1 MKTIIECNC
10 LDQNLI
16 IKNKPTIASGGAN
29 EDVIIFNFCDKWKDL
44 KKTAIFFNTKNDI
57 YKQEL
62 DAENKCFIP
71 EMTLAK
77 AGKLY
82 IGVYGEKE
90 CERRTSSIVSL
101 DIQQGATVSGENLI
115 DKAKKEQRETD
126 RTELAGVV
134 TELTGEDYSTSEWD
148 RLMGVT
154 AELPI
159 KSEQDIVDLRDCRDL
174 KYAFERCT
182 TLPSILLD
190 TYNLETDEE
199 TAEEKYI
206 RLPYLNT
213 KNMVF
218 NIWSPKP
225 SVFKVSKSIV
235 ECGFDVSACKTISAT
250 QNSPFVNA
258 NYLQRTKLTGI
269 RSLDRMWYMF
279 YNAVGLVEVELGD
292 SGTAPETVNS
302 LYWQAA
308 FSGCTSLQAI
318 TGDPLDMSRGDYYS
332 NADNKAETRTFY
344 NCKDLRHVRFKPGT
358 ICHDLDLSYCTALIK
373 KYESTTDNP
382 GTLLSI
388 INGVRDY
395 TGEEDPITIY
405 FSTFVKS
412 YLSSWRC
419 TIDEQTGLYVY
430 SDKNSDFTMW
440 SVLTNLKGVVIS

>member
-115 DKAKKEQRETD
+115 DKAKKEQREAD
-126 RTELAGVV
+126 RSELAGVV
-134 TELTGEDYSTSEWD
+134 TELTGNDFTAAEWD

-159 KSEQDIVDLRDCRDL
+159 KTEQDIVDLTSYSEL
-174 KYAFERCT
+174 TNAFRQAT
-182 TLPSILLD
+182 TAPSLI
-190 TYNLETDEE
+190 TGGYNLDKDENE
-199 TAEEKYI
+199 DDILIK
-206 RLPYLNT
+206 LPYLYTLNAKYSEGT
-213 KNMVF
+213 PISLAV
-218 NIWSPKP
+218 
-225 SVFKVSKSIV
+225 V
-235 ECGFDVSACKTISAT
+235 ECGFDVSASGDTLCHYNEVSMFNRTNSARK
-250 QNSPFVNA
+250 
-258 NYLQRTKLTGI
+258 LQKLKLTGFECVK
-269 RSLDRMWYMF
+269 Y
-279 YNAVGLVEVELGD
+279 
-292 SGTAPETVNS
+292 GTAMFMGLPELTELELIEGDNYPESYNS
-302 LYWQAA
+302 NYYNQFFRNCKKLE
-308 FSGCTSLQAI
+308 AI
-318 TGDPLDMSRGDYYS
+318 LGTPLDMSRGTEYGGM
-332 NADNKAETRTFY
+332 FQ
-344 NCKDLRHVRFKPGT
+344 NCESLRYVRFKPGT
-358 ICHDLDLSYCTALIK
+358 ICRDLDLSYCPALIK
-373 KYESTTDNP
+373 KYEATTDDP

-388 INGVRDY
+388 INGVREY
-395 TGEEDPITIY
+395 TGAEDPITIK

-430 SDKNSDFTMW
+430 SDRNSDNTIW
-440 SVLTNLKGVVIS
+440 TILTTAKGVVIS